1 MVCGGNDPRVQ
12 APGEMCPRAWRCP
25 LISWAPHQACFT
37 SEMLCTACCS
47 GAAVGGRHR
56 NVWPADDQVLG
67 QVGKCE
73 FWSLSCMLHVIQL
86 LLLSWS
92 SLYKLTAST
101 QKVVLQ
107 ICDDGFTNAAAT
119 VACRQLQFSGAGIVV
134 PNTFGSAAAAA
145 PIWVSN
151 VKCLG
156 TEASVA
162 DCKHLGWGVSNWC
175 A

>member
-1 MVCGGNDPRVQ
+1 M
-12 APGEMCPRAWRCP
+12 
-25 LISWAPHQACFT
+25 
-37 SEMLCTACCS
+37 
-47 GAAVGGRHR
+47 
-56 NVWPADDQVLG
+56 
-67 QVGKCE
+67 
-73 FWSLSCMLHVIQL
+73 QL
-86 LLLSWS
+86 LLLSLS
-92 SLYKLTAST
+92 SLYKLTAPT

-145 PIWVSN
+145 PIWLSN

-156 TEASVA
+156 TEASLA

-175 A
+175 ACMSSC